1 MTKRDLKICVA
12 WAFVSA
18 VMFVA
23 GWIGGKRAAR
33 KVSDE
38 ISQRFVSP
46 HLTTNEGAEF
56 HVGLECPPGYHLE
69 FIALTPKE
77 DEEFERKPGDVPA
90 NANPIFLWDE
100 VAKAEKRMKK
110 LLNNGVCVKGA
121 DKTAK

>member
-12 WAFVSA
+12 WALVSA

-38 ISQRFVSP
+38 VSQRFVSP

-77 DEEFERKPGDVPA
+77 EEEFERKPGDDALDREA
-90 NANPIFLWDE
+90 NE
-100 VAKAEKRMKK
+100 EKRTNK